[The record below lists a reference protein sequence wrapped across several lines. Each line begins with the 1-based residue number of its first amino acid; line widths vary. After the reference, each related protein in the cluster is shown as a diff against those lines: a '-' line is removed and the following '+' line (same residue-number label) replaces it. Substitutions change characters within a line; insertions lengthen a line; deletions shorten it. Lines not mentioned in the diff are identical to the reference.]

1 MLLPEDSLEH
11 NDTERQKIKDW
22 NNIYQA
28 NSKQKKASLLIY
40 IVDKQTS
47 SILRN
52 KEGHYL
58 IIKIIIILQENS
70 INLCI
75 FCTTF

>member
-1 MLLPEDSLEH
+1 MLLPDSLEH

-58 IIKIIIILQENS
+58 ILKKIIILQENN